1 MPTIRSGGICSSIRW
16 HNYFYYLSAYFR
28 MVYLKE
34 DKIKHILYGALI
46 SLGIG
51 ICIVCSL
58 AICGVHSSATTLA
71 IFIGSWLGGFF
82 CGVGKE
88 FGDYVYATWDW
99 ADIIAGAIGSTIGS
113 AVIAVINLLLWN

>member
-1 MPTIRSGGICSSIRW
+1 MPAICSGCICSSICW
-16 HNYFYYLSAYFR
+16 YNYFYYLSSYFW
-28 MVYLKE
+28 MGYLKE
-34 DKIKHILYGALI
+34 DKIKHIGYSSLI

-99 ADIIAGAIGSTIGS
+99 ADILADAIGSTLGS
-113 AVIAVINLLLWN
+113 TVIAVINLL